1 MTAFPTLTWTETKL
15 LFREPAAVFFTLVF
29 PFMMLVIF
37 GSIYGN
43 DPANGWNDLGGM
55 DISVPGYF
63 AMIFGTVTLLSIP
76 IVIAEY
82 RSNGI
87 FRRLRATPLHP
98 GAIIGAHSLI
108 NLVLAAL
115 GFLIL
120 FVGGK
125 LLFNLMTPDKP
136 VALVLVLIL
145 CYVAFA
151 VFGFVIGSAFR
162 TSRTAQVVGNV
173 IYFPQL
179 FLSGATM
186 PREMF
191 SDNLRTWTEWMP
203 MTQMANVIKQAWH
216 GQDIATGSIVYLVAM
231 TVIGT
236 MLAVRVFRWE

>member
-29 PFMMLVIF
+29 PFMMLLIF
-37 GSIYGN
+37 GGIYGN
-43 DPANGWNDLGGM
+43 DPANGWNGLGGM

-98 GAIIGAHSLI
+98 GSIIGAHSLI
-108 NLVLAAL
+108 NLVLSAL

-125 LLFNLMTPDKP
+125 LLFNLMTPEKP
-136 VALVLVLIL
+136 FALVLVLIL

-191 SDNLRTWTEWMP
+191 SGNLRSWTEWMP
-203 MTQMANVIKQAWH
+203 MTQMANLIKQAWH
-216 GQDIATGSIVYLVAM
+216 GQDIANGSIVYLLVM
-231 TVIGT
+231 TILGS
-236 MLAVRVFRWE
+236 MIAVKVFRWE